1 MSDPSDSVGAV
12 SIAPVHPVDVFL
24 LLTRPGRVLMALRR
38 DTGYADGLWNLPSGK
53 LEPGEDALSG
63 VIREA
68 REEIGSTLP
77 PARLRLAT
85 TVHHRAADE
94 RGRIGLVFTAQHDPA
109 AHGTPVNAEPH
120 KCAGVDWFDI
130 AALPAETT
138 AYTADCVRAFLDGT
152 PFALSGWPPAT
163 EIFVPR
169 GPLAGG

>member
-1 MSDPSDSVGAV
+1 MSDPPDSVSAV
-12 SIAPVHPVDVFL
+12 NIAPVHPVDVFL

-53 LEPGEDALSG
+53 LEAGEDALSA

-68 REEIGSTLP
+68 REEIGITLRP
-77 PARLRLAT
+77 GQLRLAT

-94 RGRIGLVFTAQHDPA
+94 RGRIGLVFTAGYDPGT
-109 AHGTPVNAEPH
+109 HGTPVNAEPH
-120 KCAGVDWFDI
+120 KCAGINWFDI

-152 PFALSGWPPAT
+152 AFMLSGWPPAT
-163 EIFVPR
+163 EIFVR
-169 GPLAGG
+169 QGPLTGR